1 MIKTDK
7 VMSKEELDYCKNDVV
22 VDNLNNINKE
32 MDKINQRIQ
41 LMFEVLI
48 QLDEN
53 FNRLDYDRRLA
64 KAEDEA
70 RRANQEVEYLKHDR
84 AYVWKRTDEL
94 RSAMR
99 DINRTGCYG
108 IPCGIPCGMS
118 CEAVEAVN

>member
-1 MIKTDK
+1 MIKTNK
-7 VMSKEELDYCKNDVV
+7 PMSKEELEYLRNDVV

-70 RRANQEVEYLKHDR
+70 RRANSEVEYLKHDR
-84 AYVWKRTDEL
+84 AHVWKRTDEL
-94 RSAMR
+94 RSHMR
-99 DINRTGCYG
+99 DINRYSGC
-108 IPCGIPCGMS
+108 CGMP
-118 CEAVEAVN
+118 CETMEAVN